1 MELPYYVISSADSGQ
16 SCTYDLDT
24 VIRWFCSYYTIA
36 VISCPLVFFLA
47 SSSPP
52 GISHKYIIPLLLP
65 AIKKC
70 PSALSYSTL
79 ILS

>member
-1 MELPYYVISSADSGQ
+1 MELPYYVIRSADSGQ
-16 SCTYDLDT
+16 RWTSDLDT
-24 VIRWFCSYYTIA
+24 VMRWLCWYYMIA
-36 VISCPLVFFLA
+36 VIYCPLVFFLA

-65 AIKKC
+65 ATRKC

-79 ILS
+79 IVS